1 MRRRS
6 VSPGDGFGGISDTK
20 HCKRGGNTVKYSKLL
35 LLSMILAF
43 TLGMV
48 TSAGAADINAVK
60 VSGAIPTDPDNP
72 FWSERYG
79 PTALKHVII
88 DMDPQMITNPMW
100 PNPSVKYVFAKA
112 ATNGKEIAIHL
123 EWNDPTRNDVMLQS
137 QQYKD
142 QAAVM
147 FPVKSGGDE
156 PPFTMGGDG
165 ERVNIWQWKAT
176 WDKEGA
182 GRNDNSAM
190 GDMEDQYKYMAMG
203 SGSYY
208 MYEPGGKLS
217 GIDTAHTPGS
227 KSASSK
233 GAGAGDITKRS
244 TNIDFGMGKN
254 EGVFNPGI
262 ATGNILS
269 DAGMRKS
276 AVEDLNAEG
285 FSTLTTQASQD
296 VGGEGNWRNNRWAV
310 VFKRSL
316 TTGDSNDAQLS
327 GGKASMAI
335 AIWNGQNKERNGQ
348 KAVTQWNTLNY

>member
-1 MRRRS
+1 M
-6 VSPGDGFGGISDTK
+6 
-20 HCKRGGNTVKYSKLL
+20 KYSKLL

-123 EWNDPTRNDVMLQS
+123 EWNDPTRNDIMLQS

-190 GDMEDQYKYMAMG
+190 SDMEDQYDNMVMG

-208 MYEPGGKLS
+208 MYEPDGKLS
-217 GIDTAHTPGS
+217 GLDTAHKSGTKSGS
-227 KSASSK
+227 SANR
-233 GAGAGDITKRS
+233 GAGDISKRS
-244 TNIDFGMGKN
+244 SNIDFGMGKN
-254 EGVFNPGI
+254 EGVFNSGR

-269 DAGMRKS
+269 DASMRSS

-285 FSTLTTQASQD
+285 FSTLTTQAQQD
-296 VGGEGNWRNNRWAV
+296 VQGQGNWRNNRWSV

-316 TTGDSNDAQLS
+316 SSGDSNDTQFS
-327 GGKASMAI
+327 GSKTPMAI
-335 AIWNGQNKERNGQ
+335 AIWDGQNKERNGQ
-348 KAVTQWNTLNY
+348 KAVTQWNTLHY

>member
-1 MRRRS
+1 M
-6 VSPGDGFGGISDTK
+6 
-20 HCKRGGNTVKYSKLL
+20 KYSKLL

-142 QAAVM
+142 QVAVM

-176 WDKEGA
+176 WDREGA
-182 GRNDNSAM
+182 GKNDQSAM

-208 MYEPGGKLS
+208 MYEPGGKLT
-217 GIDTAHTPGS
+217 GTGNT
-227 KSASSK
+227 
-233 GAGAGDITKRS
+233 GDITKRS

-254 EGVFNPGI
+254 EGVYNPGI

-269 DAGMRKS
+269 DASMRKS

>member
-1 MRRRS
+1 M
-6 VSPGDGFGGISDTK
+6 
-20 HCKRGGNTVKYSKLL
+20 KYSKLL

-182 GRNDNSAM
+182 GRNDQAAM

-217 GIDTAHTPGS
+217 GTGNT
-227 KSASSK
+227 
-233 GAGAGDITKRS
+233 GDITKRS

-254 EGVFNPGI
+254 EGVYNPGI

-269 DAGMRKS
+269 DASMRES